1 MDKEGSIT
9 SKSPGFFAPVS
20 LGAIVEANGMIF
32 LRILRAKWLFTPIFL
47 GLMVVVQS
55 GSGCLLGRCS
65 SGAEEALLKARR
77 TGEKVSF
84 HSDGRI
90 RE

>member
-65 SGAEEALLKARR
+65 SGAEQETAED
-77 TGEKVSF
+77 EKN
-84 HSDGRI
+84 R
-90 RE
+90 